1 MPQDRIPLYTG
12 RDLRIERVRSHA
24 ASTEWSGVYA
34 TDTQRFVLPMS
45 DAGLDIKA
53 GAETWLVDGLTAMR
67 LNSKLAYQLRPGRQS
82 VRESLVVSGGRLEA
96 SDAELAF
103 WLLCPRTLFRVH
115 LASRRGVSAAALA
128 ATASSL
134 VGQLSRGNMLSPSRG
149 AVARAR
155 RLLVTAP
162 DTFAR
167 ASLHDIADAS
177 AVSAFHLARSFR
189 RQTGLS
195 LHQYRLRLRLAAVLA
210 RLSGGEH
217 DLPGLAHDHGFC
229 SQSHLGAVFLREVGV
244 TPGQAR
250 LALATRG

>member
-1 MPQDRIPLYTG
+1 MPQDRTVLHTG
-12 RDLRIERVRSHA
+12 RDLRIERVRFHPA
-24 ASTEWSGVYA
+24 TTEWSGVYA
-34 TDTQRFVLPMS
+34 TETQRFVLPMS
-45 DAGLDIKA
+45 DAGLELKA
-53 GAETWLVDGLTAMR
+53 HDETWLIDGLTAMR
-67 LNSKLAYQLRPGRQS
+67 LSNKLANQVRPGRES
-82 VRESLVVSGGRLEA
+82 VRESLVVSGGRLDVC
-96 SDAELAF
+96 DAEPAF

-115 LASRRGVSAAALA
+115 LASCQERGGAALA
-128 ATASSL
+128 VVICAL
-134 VGQLSRGNMLSPSRG
+134 VEQVSRGHESSPSRG

-162 DTFAR
+162 NTFAR

-195 LHQYRLRLRLAAVLA
+195 LHQYRLRLRLAAVLS
-210 RLSGGEH
+210 RLSDGEQ

-244 TPGQAR
+244 TPSQAR
-250 LALATRG
+250 LAFATRG